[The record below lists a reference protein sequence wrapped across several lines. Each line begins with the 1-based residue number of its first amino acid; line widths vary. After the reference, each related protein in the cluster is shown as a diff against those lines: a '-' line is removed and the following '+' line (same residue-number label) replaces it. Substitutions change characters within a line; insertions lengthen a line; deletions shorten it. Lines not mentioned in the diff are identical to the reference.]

1 MLDKRKIIIDVL
13 VILVSFA
20 VFVIWYESTFKNNV
34 ALSSTMKHYQVY
46 LVTTDKTNKK
56 WVDIDKGATDMAHLM
71 GVSYKWES
79 PEDAKAEELVKVI
92 NQIVDS
98 GADAILVAL
107 YDAVQIANVIE
118 DAKAHGVKIIY
129 LYSNSYEEAVVTL
142 ATDHFDAGIT
152 AAETMLYELN
162 AIGVHSGKIGIVGQK
177 EDDLP
182 TTAREKGF
190 REAINKNGKF
200 ELLPTVY
207 SNSHYGNYQ
216 KGAEYFIKEYP
227 DLVGL
232 YGTNTEAT
240 IGVGN
245 AIRNSNKEIVG
256 IGFDHNDLIESLIN
270 SGDLKAVL
278 TENVY
283 TMGYL
288 GVAEAIAALKGLIT
302 GPAFI
307 NTDVK
312 VINEYTHH

>member
-1 MLDKRKIIIDVL
+1 MNKRKIILDVL

-20 VFVIWYESTFKNNV
+20 VFVVWYESTFKQNV
-34 ALSSTMKHYQVY
+34 ALSSTMQHYQVY

-56 WVDIDKGATDMAHLM
+56 WVDINQGATDMANLM

-79 PEDAKAEELVKVI
+79 PENAKSEELIKVI
-92 NQIVDS
+92 NQLVNS
-98 GADAILVAL
+98 GADAILIASH
-107 YDAVQIANVIE
+107 DAVQIANVIE

-129 LYSNSYEEAVVTL
+129 LYSNAYEEAVVTL

-152 AAETMLYELN
+152 AAETILYELN

-177 EDDLP
+177 EDDIL
-182 TTAREKGF
+182 TTDREKGF
-190 REAINKNGKF
+190 RETIEKNGKF
-200 ELLPTVY
+200 DLLPTLY
-207 SNSHYGNYQ
+207 SNSHYGNFQ
-216 KGAEYFIKEYP
+216 KGADYFINEYS

-232 YGTNTEAT
+232 YGINTEAT
-240 IGVGN
+240 IGIGN
-245 AIRNSNKEIVG
+245 AIRSSNKEIVG
-256 IGFDHNDLIESLIN
+256 VGFDHNDLIESLIN

-288 GVAEAIAALKGLIT
+288 GVAEAIAALKGLVT
-302 GPAFI
+302 GPTFI